1 MPLALVSVGEKTSP
15 YKTGDLQEMNKRG
28 HHLLALALSFNSFAA
43 VAADQLVWSE
53 TFQTFPSFALAG
65 SINTA
70 SVPGNAS
77 GALVTDPLRVKGP
90 NGVEFAGGRVW
101 WPDQQLNRIVSMLAD
116 GTGFKTYNISGA
128 YDVDVQGGMLYV
140 TRHGAGDILKLD
152 LSLSFPPADIFSNG
166 LTSPFAIDVTSD
178 SVYWSQV
185 GASNRVM
192 RSNLD
197 GTNVQTLLTGL
208 TSYDFEVTQ
217 NYIYLTTTDGF
228 VKRANLDG
236 TGLTTLA
243 SGLGF
248 LNGIDVTADTIYVS
262 ALSAPFTT
270 PQGNPATGAGR
281 ILSMGL
287 DGTGVLEV
295 IRGQQNFDPNLPFSP
310 SQVRGVAVLA
320 VPEPSSHAL
329 LLAGLGLTGLVAR
342 RRRRV

>member
-1 MPLALVSVGEKTSP
+1 
-15 YKTGDLQEMNKRG
+15 MNKRG
-28 HHLLALALSFNSFAA
+28 HCVIALALSFNSFFA

-53 TFQTFPSFALAG
+53 TFQSFPSFAQVG

-70 SVPGNAS
+70 SVPGGVS
-77 GALVTDPLRVKGP
+77 DALVTDPLRVKGP

-101 WPDQQLNRIVSMLAD
+101 WPDQQLNRVVSVLAN
-116 GTGFKTYNISGA
+116 GTGFKTYNVSGA
-128 YDVDVQGGMLYV
+128 YDVDVRGGMLYV

-152 LSLSFPPADIFSNG
+152 LSLAFPPAQIFSNG

-185 GASNRVM
+185 GTSNRLM
-192 RSNLD
+192 RSDID

-217 NYIYLTTTDGF
+217 NHIYLTTTDGF

-248 LNGIDVTADTIYVS
+248 LNGIDVTADNIYVS
-262 ALSAPFTT
+262 ALNSPFTT
-270 PQGNPATGAGR
+270 PQGNPTTGAGR
-281 ILSMGL
+281 ILSMAL
-287 DGTGVLEV
+287 DGTGVVEV

-310 SQVRGVAVLA
+310 SQVRGVAVLP
-320 VPEPSSHAL
+320 VPEPSSHVL
-329 LLAGLGLTGLVAR
+329 LLAGLGLIGLVAR
-342 RRRRV
+342 HRQRG